1 MKQLW
6 RCLDIGRASSARRG
20 TNLIRGMGGKVIS
33 LGSFLSTSQPCVA
46 ADSLQLQIHP
56 KQKKKKK
63 FTQSLLCEMNVVPLN
78 TFPLPAGTMLRFV
91 SRGHR
96 RKGFCFSV
104 LVKCV
109 CLFPAPAPVPRTTSL
124 WLAASSF
131 PSHPTQKIWQQ
142 NASSETPPCEQ
153 LFLPPQRADFWQV
166 PPALHRSDFSTIE

>member
-63 FTQSLLCEMNVVPLN
+63 IHPKPALRNECGPFKYFSFASWHNVKVCQQRAQEERVLLLGSCKVCVSFSSTCSCATHNFPVAGGQQLPQSPHSEN
-78 TFPLPAGTMLRFV
+78 
-91 SRGHR
+91 
-96 RKGFCFSV
+96 
-104 LVKCV
+104 
-109 CLFPAPAPVPRTTSL
+109 
-124 WLAASSF
+124 LAAECL
-131 PSHPTQKIWQQ
+131 Q
-142 NASSETPPCEQ
+142 
-153 LFLPPQRADFWQV
+153 
-166 PPALHRSDFSTIE
+166 